1 MSLSPFLPGKTSK
14 PPGTPPPYHCHPLCS
29 APGTSS
35 ALQNITNEIQ
45 RPCRIGLGGLF
56 QRCLDPCRKA
66 FLQTDT
72 FLVVHILVHTVN
84 LLVVPILSFT
94 PETFEYLPE
103 SVSVLGCSPDNSNTN
118 GGPPST
124 CTLERCSIRIP
135 LQSLLLS
142 GSLSR
147 ALEFFSITS
156 LNIRLSNARSAY
168 ISFSFR
174 FSSSS
179 SFSHL
184 TWLTSISLYF
194 DFPVITSSPSYPM
207 FPCYYFCGY
216 SAFQFFDGFHH
227 LTLAVNTLFHFVRLR
242 QSYRFLSNKELS
254 GF

>member
-56 QRCLDPCRKA
+56 QRCLNPCRKA

-103 SVSVLGCSPDNSNTN
+103 SVSVLGCRPYSFFNF
-118 GGPPST
+118 GV
-124 CTLERCSIRIP
+124 I
-135 LQSLLLS
+135 SLLL
-142 GSLSR
+142 
-147 ALEFFSITS
+147 IIV
-156 LNIRLSNARSAY
+156 IRTVDLHQLARSSDAQ
-168 ISFSFR
+168 FVF
-174 FSSSS
+174 
-179 SFSHL
+179 
-184 TWLTSISLYF
+184 LYNL
-194 DFPVITSSPSYPM
+194 Y
-207 FPCYYFCGY
+207 CYLVLYLG
-216 SAFQFFDGFHH
+216 
-227 LTLAVNTLFHFVRLR
+227 L
-242 QSYRFLSNKELS
+242 
-254 GF
+254 